1 MKKVH
6 AMKDW
11 RKNDLCYIEVKDLA
25 TLVNLAKIFRHKSES
40 VNWFLVVAYDK
51 I

>member
-1 MKKVH
+1 
-6 AMKDW
+6 MKDW